1 MEKYEKH
8 SEEIDTNMV
17 NEPAIRYNTSS
28 KNEFKP
34 RIVSTDEIMSRS
46 VTLEELD
53 RHLTGLIHNHYHPEV

>member
-1 MEKYEKH
+1 MGKYEKH
-8 SEEIDTNMV
+8 SEEADTNMV
-17 NEPAIRYNTSS
+17 NEPSSRYNTSS